1 MSIPSNIG
9 EARETRGR
17 DTGLQFVVGQDE
29 TGHWVA
35 VESSGCGGG
44 IFVNRQAALNY
55 AAVEAGQRSDA
66 VRCSNEPLALWKR
79 FDANDSNGYGPQR

>member
-35 VESSGCGGG
+35 AEISGHGGR

-55 AAVEAGQRSDA
+55 AAFEAGQRSDA
-66 VRCSNEPLALWKR
+66 VRCSNESLALWKR
-79 FDANDSNGYGPQR
+79 FDVNASNGYGPQR